1 MGTRT
6 AVYENRTYGGVR
18 GALHQRPLVEPSTR
32 LDPLGEKYD
41 PDWSEAERREAPD
54 RSLKRVHS

>member
-32 LDPLGEKYD
+32 LAGVVCPEVPSGTKLI
-41 PDWSEAERREAPD
+41 
-54 RSLKRVHS
+54 KRD